1 MEFQLGDRQTA
12 RHYDFMELRLHL
24 FEAKKQ
30 CLYFIKKNIYRATQA
45 TGLWWRWN
53 VLVKF
58 ILSDINIEAE
68 SELLILHHGIG
79 RHHSGVTAFMS
90 RGGGQLVVMIQKLLK
105 GPQISSCVSIDSQP
119 LWDTR

>member
-1 MEFQLGDRQTA
+1 
-12 RHYDFMELRLHL
+12 MELCLHL

-68 SELLILHHGIG
+68 SELLNLILHHGIG
-79 RHHSGVTAFMS
+79 RHHSGVTAFVS
-90 RGGGQLVVMIQKLLK
+90 WGGSQLVVMI
-105 GPQISSCVSIDSQP
+105 
-119 LWDTR
+119 